1 MQVLVIL
8 RYITSIL
15 KPVAVGTSLEGTCFK
30 YIKATGKKVLLLP
43 QTWFGKHMTKDHES
57 YLRQKITTLEEECL
71 QLRQEVDRLRAERL
85 KQEEDNAH
93 NRRLLERMN
102 EKLLRCRELSQQE
115 NLSKSD
121 FLANMS
127 HEIRTPLNIILGM
140 ANLLAETELD
150 KTQMQYLCS
159 LRVTGRQLME
169 ILNNI
174 LEFSRIDAGKITVEP
189 EPFSLHK
196 IIHQIEASALPLCL
210 QKKLA
215 FLVEHDP
222 LLVMERI
229 GDPLKIFQILLNLIN
244 NAVKFTQ
251 SGSIRLI
258 IKENFTEKNGLILSV
273 IDTGIG
279 ISADKQK
286 IIFDRFTQV
295 NDSLSQQHG
304 GAGLGLAISQ
314 KLTNAMG
321 GQLTVRSALGKGS
334 VFSCYL
340 PLPPAAPAE
349 RGRLRLDASL
359 ILPENFPSLKILAV
373 DDIRE
378 NIEVIKMYLKD
389 YPVFVQAAENGE
401 EALKY
406 FTGDMFDLI
415 LMDVRMPVMDG
426 LTATQEIRNREK
438 QGKLTP
444 QIILAVTAHAFQEQ
458 RNKFLQA
465 GFDGVLTKPFF
476 KRELIQTLFR
486 YSTSDKALPIP
497 EKMGNKAIGYCME
510 NETPEKI
517 PEALRDMLPDLLQT
531 ISGDLIS
538 MKSFLKDEDYESIY
552 VKAHAL
558 KGVAGMFGFQ
568 KLASL
573 ITDLSQTIKARDF
586 IVVDEL
592 FAVLDLYVV
601 QLQTSFD

>member
-8 RYITSIL
+8 RYITFQHQNGSRVTL
-15 KPVAVGTSLEGTCFK
+15 PEKPRIG
-30 YIKATGKKVLLLP
+30 YIKKTGKFLLGSQP
-43 QTWFGKHMTKDHES
+43 WFGEHMTNDRES
-57 YLRQKITTLEEECL
+57 YLQKKITSLEEECL
-71 QLRQEVDRLRAERL
+71 HLQQELGKLRAERL
-85 KQEEDNAH
+85 KQEENNAL
-93 NRRLLERMN
+93 NRRLLKEMN

-150 KTQMQYLCS
+150 KIQMQYLSS

-210 QKKLA
+210 QKKLT

-251 SGSIRLI
+251 SGSIRLV
-258 IKENFTEKNGLILSV
+258 IKENYTMRNGLILSV
-273 IDTGIG
+273 FDTGIG
-279 ISADKQK
+279 ISEDKQK

-321 GQLTVRSALGKGS
+321 GLLTVRSALGKGS

-359 ILPENFPSLKILAV
+359 IMPDNFPSLKILAV

-378 NIEVIKMYLKD
+378 NVEVIKMYLKD
-389 YPVFVQAAENGE
+389 YPVSVQAAENGE
-401 EALKY
+401 EALEY
-406 FTGDMFDLI
+406 LTSNVFDLI

-438 QGKLTP
+438 LGTITP

-458 RNKFLQA
+458 KNKFLQA

-486 YSTSDKALPIP
+486 FTMRDKALPLP
-497 EKMGNKAIGYCME
+497 EKMGNKAIGYCLE

-517 PEALRDMLPDLLQT
+517 PESFRDMLPDLLQT
-531 ISGDLIS
+531 ISGDLTS
-538 MKSFLKDEDYESIY
+538 MKSLLQKEDYESIY
-552 VKAHAL
+552 VRAHAL

-573 ITDLSQTIKARDF
+573 ITDLSQTIKAGDF
-586 IVVDEL
+586 IVTDEL

-601 QLQTSFD
+601 QLQTYFN